1 MAAGFRSTWW
11 EYALERLRRINI
23 LLALLCAVLLIAG
36 VLFIHGAGQ
45 QMGGKYAGLW
55 ERQVAWICLG
65 LVAHTGVILINF
77 RTLGRYSWIVYGV
90 GTLLLASVL
99 IFGTEINNA
108 RSWLALGPFTLQP
121 SELMK
126 PAAIVALAWAA
137 SRPGIR
143 MQRGDRIL
151 VLAALTAIPVGL
163 IARQP
168 DHGTALVF
176 LPIAGVM
183 LFLGGLRWKWIGLAA
198 LLVALAAPVG
208 YQFAL
213 APHQRER
220 IRTFLE
226 PSADIRNAGWN
237 AHQSMLAVGSGGFS
251 GKGYM
256 QGTQYVLG
264 YLPQTVASTDFIFS
278 VIAEETGFVGA
289 SALLA
294 CFLGVILCCLRAA
307 AVSSDSFGAYTAA
320 AVAALLAIHVFV
332 NVGMTI
338 RVAPIIGIPL
348 PLVSYGGSFML
359 GTLISLGLV
368 QNVCVTRRLNEEQ

>member
-1 MAAGFRSTWW
+1 MAAGFRLTWW

-23 LLALLCAVLLIAG
+23 LLALLCAGLLILG

-45 QMGGKYAGLW
+45 QMGGKYAVLW
-55 ERQVAWICLG
+55 KRQIFWICMG
-65 LVAHTGVILINF
+65 LIAHAGIILVNL
-77 RTLGRYSWIVYGV
+77 RTLGRYSWIVYSGA
-90 GTLLLASVL
+90 TLLLASVL
-99 IFGTEINNA
+99 VFGTEINNA
-108 RSWLALGPFTLQP
+108 RSWLSLGPFTIQP

-126 PAAIVALAWAA
+126 PAAIVTLAWAA

-151 VLAALTAIPVGL
+151 LLAALTAIPVGL

-183 LFLGGLRWKWIGLAA
+183 LFLGGLRWKWIGVAA

-220 IRTFLE
+220 IRTFLD
-226 PSADIRNAGWN
+226 PSADIRNTGWN

-264 YLPQTVASTDFIFS
+264 YLPQTVAPTDFIFS

-294 CFLGVILCCLRAA
+294 CFFGVILCCLRAA
-307 AVSSDSFGAYTAA
+307 AVSSSSFGAYAA
-320 AVAALLAIHVFV
+320 AGVAALVAIHVYV
-332 NVGMTI
+332 NLGMTV

-359 GTLISLGLV
+359 GTMISLGLV
-368 QNVCVTRRLNEEQ
+368 QNVCITRRLDQEQ